1 MFKGLWIVSFAAVSQ
16 NTPNTT
22 EYLSNMPIRC
32 LKGKSPIDLSLTVLN
47 VADTVQILIA
57 IHFIQILSS
66 ESKNLQ
72 DYLGKT

>member
-1 MFKGLWIVSFAAVSQ
+1 MSFAAVLSQ

-32 LKGKSPIDLSLTVLN
+32 IKRTSPIDLSLSVLN
-47 VADTVQILIA
+47 VADTVQILLGILV
-57 IHFIQILSS
+57 IQILSS
-66 ESKNLQ
+66 DSKNLQ